1 MKSINR
7 AIARKKIRRKVM
19 KKFLALLL
27 TVLCC
32 MSLSVIAVSATEADP
47 FAGMA
52 VMTHEQYEAAEL
64 DAPVVIESYV
74 QATQSWWDNK
84 ITVYLQD
91 ESGAYLAYELACSEA
106 DAAKLV
112 PGTKIRV
119 QGYKGAWA
127 GEVEIVDAT
136 FTFVEGAEPYV
147 ATAADLT
154 EVLANEEELIKH
166 QNEFATFKNL
176 VVEKIEYK
184 NGEPGDD
191 IYVTV
196 KQGANTFSFC
206 VERYLTDPNTDVY
219 KAFADIKVG
228 SIVDITG
235 FVYWYNGVNTHI
247 TSVKVV
253 QSVMTHAEY
262 AAAELDAPVV
272 VEAYVQGTQSWWSN
286 KITAYLQDKDGGYL
300 AYEMYCTEED
310 AAKLVPGTKII
321 VTGYKGAWSGEVEI
335 VDATFIFG
343 DEADKY
349 VAEPADLTDILANEE
364 ELIKHQNEL
373 AIFKGLTIDKIEYK
387 NGEPG
392 DDIYV
397 TVKQGDKTFSF
408 CVERY
413 LTGPDT
419 ELYKAFATLKAGDE
433 VDITGFVY
441 WYNGV
446 NTHITAV
453 KAVEDA
459 PEETTT
465 EAPTT
470 EAPTEAP
477 TEGATTEAPA
487 LVVDE
492 RGCRSV
498 IGTGAAIVVAVM
510 AVGFVSFR
518 KKED

>member
-1 MKSINR
+1 MYNEIKKSGF
-7 AIARKKIRRKVM
+7 ARKIQGEKVM
-19 KKFLALLL
+19 KKFLAILL
-27 TVLCC
+27 TAILC
-32 MSLSVIAVSATEADP
+32 MSLSVVAVSATEDP

-52 VMTHEQYEAAEL
+52 VMTHEQFEAAEL
-64 DAPVVIESYV
+64 DDAVVIESYV

-91 ESGAYLAYELACSEA
+91 ETGAYLAYELACSKE
-106 DAAKLV
+106 DAARLV

-136 FTFVEGAEPYV
+136 FTFVEGATPYI
-147 ATAADLT
+147 AQAADLT
-154 EVLANEEELIKH
+154 DVLANEEELIKH
-166 QNEFATFKNL
+166 QNEYATFKGL
-176 VVEKIEYK
+176 VVEEISYK

-191 IYVTV
+191 IYVTL
-196 KQGANTFSFC
+196 KQGANSFSFC

-247 TSVKVV
+247 TGVEVV
-253 QSVMTHAEY
+253 QSVMTHEEY
-262 AAAELDAPVV
+262 SAAELDAPVV
-272 VEAYVQGTQSWWSN
+272 VEAYVQATQSWWSN
-286 KITAYLQDKDGGYL
+286 KITAYLQDKTGGYL

-310 AAKLVPGTKII
+310 AAKLVPGTKIV
-321 VTGYKGAWSGEVEI
+321 VTGYKGAWAGEVEI
-335 VDATFIFG
+335 VDATFIFA
-343 DEADKY
+343 DETDTY
-349 VAEPADLTDILANEE
+349 VAEPVDLTDVLANEE
-364 ELIKHQNEL
+364 ELIKHQNEY
-373 AIFKGLTIDKIEYK
+373 ATFKGLTIEKIEYK

-397 TVKQGDKTFSF
+397 TVNQGDKTFSF

-419 ELYKAFATLKAGDE
+419 EVYKAFATLKAGDV

-453 KAVEDA
+453 KAA
-459 PEETTT
+459 
-465 EAPTT
+465 EA
-470 EAPTEAP
+470 ETEAP
-477 TEGATTEAPA
+477 TEGATTGAPTEETTTDVF
-487 LVVDE
+487 VVDE

-510 AVGFVSFR
+510 AVGVVSFR

>member
-1 MKSINR
+1 VYNKVKKSGF
-7 AIARKKIRRKVM
+7 ARKKIRRKVM

-27 TVLCC
+27 CVVCC
-32 MSLSVIAVSATEADP
+32 MSLCIISVSADDVDP
-47 FAGMA
+47 FEGME
-52 VMTHEQYEAAEL
+52 VMTHDEYEEAEI
-64 DAPVVIESYV
+64 DDPVVIETYV

-84 ITVYLQD
+84 ITAYLQD
-91 ESGAYLAYELACSEA
+91 QTGAYLAYEMYCTEE

-119 QGYKGAWA
+119 EGYKGEWA

-136 FTFVEGAEPYV
+136 FTFVEGAEPYIAPV
-147 ATAADLT
+147 TDLT
-154 EVLANEEELIKH
+154 DILANEEELIKH
-166 QNEFATFKNL
+166 QNELAVFNNL
-176 VVEKIEYK
+176 VVEAIEYK

-196 KQGANTFSFC
+196 KQGANSFSFC
-206 VERYLTDPNTDVY
+206 VERYLTDPRTDVY
-219 KAFADIKVG
+219 NAFSEIEVG
-228 SIVDITG
+228 SIVNITG

-247 TSVKVV
+247 TNVELV
-253 QSVMTHAEY
+253 QGVMSYEEY
-262 AAAELDAPVV
+262 VAAELDAPVV
-272 VEAYVQGTQSWWSN
+272 GDAYVQATQSWWDN
-286 KITAYLQDKDGGYL
+286 KITVYLQDEDGAYL

-321 VTGYKGAWSGEVEI
+321 VTGYKDEWAEEVEI

-343 DEADKY
+343 DEDDTF
-349 VAEPADLTDILANEE
+349 VATPADLTSILANEE
-364 ELIKHQNEL
+364 ELIKHQNEY
-373 AIFKGLTIDKIEYK
+373 AIFKGLIIEKIEYK

-397 TVKQGDKTFSF
+397 TVKQGENSFSF

-413 LTGPDT
+413 LTAPET
-419 ELYKAFATLKAGDE
+419 ELYKAFATLQAGDE

-453 KAVEDA
+453 KAVE
-459 PEETTT
+459 EETESQTEEVTT
-465 EAPTT
+465 S
-470 EAPTEAP
+470 AP
-477 TEGATTEAPA
+477 TEGATTSAPTTTPA
-487 LVVDE
+487 DDE
-492 RGCRSV
+492 GCGSV
-498 IGTGAAIVVAVM
+498 IGAGAAIVVAVM